1 MGIGVLIV
9 EDEPRIAAAHAEYVR
24 RIDGFDV
31 LTTVGTGAA
40 AIDAVRRAAR
50 GPSPID
56 LLLVDVGLPDMSGV
70 DVAGVVAEMTPR
82 PDVIMVTSARD
93 VDTVRTSV
101 ARGALLYLIKP
112 FTFAAFAAKLEH
124 YREYRRML
132 GGAEAGQSQVDAA
145 LAALREPVG
154 GPATP
159 KGISAST
166 LELITATL
174 RGAPEP
180 LSANEIATRTGVS
193 RVTAWRYLE
202 RLSDDRVCR
211 RVPEYGGRGRP
222 ENKYLWVN

>member
-1 MGIGVLIV
+1 MGIRVLIV

-24 RIDGFDV
+24 RVPGFDV
-31 LTTVGTGAA
+31 VTAVGTGAE
-40 AIDAVRRAAR
+40 AIDGVRRAAQ
-50 GPSPID
+50 GPAPID
-56 LLLVDVGLPDMSGV
+56 LLLVDVGLPDMSGLE
-70 DVAGVVAEMTPR
+70 VAGAVTRMTPR

-112 FTFAAFAAKLEH
+112 FAFAAFSAKLEH

-132 GGAEAGQSQVDAA
+132 DGADAEQAQVDAA
-145 LAALREPVG
+145 LAALREPAA

-159 KGISAST
+159 KGIAAPT

-174 RGAPEP
+174 RESPEA
-180 LSANEIATRTGVS
+180 LSANEIAQRTGVS

-202 RLSDDRVCR
+202 RLADDRVCE
-211 RVPEYGGRGRP
+211 RVPDYGGRGRP
-222 ENKYLWVN
+222 QNRYRWR